1 MEPIGK
7 CSKIPTS
14 DLYRES
20 NTNKT
25 FPYTNVTKGDA
36 AEINGSA
43 SQSSDSPLNP
53 APAFGVLFA
62 IVLVALGFSVV
73 L

>member
-1 MEPIGK
+1 M
-7 CSKIPTS
+7 
-14 DLYRES
+14 YRES
-20 NTNKT
+20 TTNKT

-43 SQSSDSPLNP
+43 ASESSASSLG
-53 APAFGVLFA
+53 AGSAFGGMLA
-62 IVLVALGFSVV
+62 ITLVALGFSVV